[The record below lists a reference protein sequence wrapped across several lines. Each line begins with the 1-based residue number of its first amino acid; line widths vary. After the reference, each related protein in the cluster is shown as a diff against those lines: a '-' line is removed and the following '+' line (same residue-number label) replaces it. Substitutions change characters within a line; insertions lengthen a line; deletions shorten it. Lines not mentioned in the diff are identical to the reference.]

1 MLVGCPPTNISETI
15 FHIPGA
21 IDLLPLIAMM
31 IHNYDGGGG
40 CLQTEVGSG
49 VDGALDGGSVTATV
63 TAAVR

>member
-31 IHNYDGGGG
+31 IHNYAGGGG